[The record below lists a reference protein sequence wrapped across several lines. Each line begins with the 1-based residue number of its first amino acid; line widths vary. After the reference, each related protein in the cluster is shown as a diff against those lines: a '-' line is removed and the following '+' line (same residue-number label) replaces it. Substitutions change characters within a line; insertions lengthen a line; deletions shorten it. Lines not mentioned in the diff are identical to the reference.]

1 MSENLSITSNPT
13 SSTSG
18 SFRNA
23 TGPIGYGFTN
33 DYMFRTILQENERVL
48 RGLICAMLHLRAE
61 YIQSIEIK
69 NPIIPGD
76 TFDAKEFI
84 LDIEITLN
92 NAALINLE
100 MQVVNEY
107 NWPERSLS
115 YLCHRFDQLGKGQDY
130 TWCKPAIHIGFLDF
144 TPFPEYP
151 EFYATYKLLNIKNQ
165 HLYSDKFILSVVD
178 LTHIELATDEDKAY
192 GIDCWARLFKS
203 TTWEEIRMIA
213 ENNPILTEASE
224 KLYTYNA
231 DEAARQR
238 SQARAEYLAHER
250 AINSRLAKLS
260 EENAVLVSEKQ
271 ALAAENQAM
280 AAENQAL
287 TTEKQAMIAEI
298 EHLRAQLAELEK
310 PDVST

>member
-1 MSENLSITSNPT
+1 MSKNLSITSN
-13 SSTSG
+13 SVSR
-18 SFRNA
+18 SFRDA
-23 TGPIGYGFTN
+23 TGPIDYGFVN

-48 RGLICAMLHLRAE
+48 RGLTCALLHLKDEDIR
-61 YIQSIEIK
+61 SIEIK
-69 NPIIPGD
+69 NPILPGD

-84 LDIEITLN
+84 LDVEITLN

-115 YLCHRFDQLGKGQDY
+115 YLCRRFDQLDKGQDY
-130 TWCKPAIHIGFLDF
+130 TECKPAIHIGFLDF
-144 TPFPEYP
+144 TPFPKYP

-178 LTHIELATDEDKAY
+178 LTHIELATDEDRAY
-192 GIDCWARLFKS
+192 GIDRWAKLFKS
-203 TTWEEIRMIA
+203 TTWEEIKVIA
-213 ENNPILTEASE
+213 ENNPILIEASE

-250 AINSRLAKLS
+250 AVNNKLARLS
-260 EENAVLVSEKQ
+260 EENAALISENQVIVSENQTLTAEKQEWAAEKQ
-271 ALAAENQAM
+271 ALAV
-280 AAENQAL
+280 
-287 TTEKQAMIAEI
+287 EI
-298 EHLRAQLAELEK
+298 ERLRAQLAVFENHE
-310 PDVST
+310 VSK

>member
-1 MSENLSITSNPT
+1 MSKNLSITSD
-13 SSTSG
+13 SVSR

-23 TGPIGYGFTN
+23 TGPIDYGFVN

-48 RGLICAMLHLRAE
+48 RGLICALLHLKDE
-61 YIQSIEIK
+61 DILSIEIK
-69 NPIIPGD
+69 NPILPGD

-84 LDIEITLN
+84 LDVEITLN

-115 YLCHRFDQLGKGQDY
+115 YLCRRFDQLGKGQDY
-130 TWCKPAIHIGFLDF
+130 AECKPAIHIGFLDF
-144 TPFPEYP
+144 TPFLEYP

-165 HLYSDKFILSVVD
+165 HLYSDKFILCVID
-178 LTHIELATDEDKAY
+178 LTHIELATDEDKTY
-192 GIDCWARLFKS
+192 GINRWARLFKS
-203 TTWEEIRMIA
+203 TTWEEIKMIA
-213 ENNPILTEASE
+213 DNNPILTEASE

-250 AINSRLAKLS
+250 AVNNRLAKLT
-260 EENAVLVSEKQ
+260 EENAVLISEKQEWTTEKQAMVSENQ
-271 ALAAENQAM
+271 ALAAEN
-280 AAENQAL
+280 ER
-287 TTEKQAMIAEI
+287 
-298 EHLRAQLAELEK
+298 LRAQLAKFENSDAL
-310 PDVST
+310 

>member
-1 MSENLSITSNPT
+1 MSRNLSITSNSG
-13 SSTSG
+13 SS

-23 TGPIGYGFTN
+23 TGPIDYGFVN

-48 RGLICAMLHLRAE
+48 RGLICSLLHLRAE
-61 YIQSIEIK
+61 DILTIEIK
-69 NPIIPGD
+69 NPILPGD

-84 LDIEITLN
+84 LDVEITLN

-115 YLCHRFDQLGKGQDY
+115 YLCRRFDQLGKGQDY
-130 TWCKPAIHIGFLDF
+130 TECKPAIHIGFLDF
-144 TPFPEYP
+144 TPFPKYP

-165 HLYSDKFILSVVD
+165 YLYSDKFILSVVD

-192 GIDCWARLFKS
+192 SIDRWARLFKS
-203 TTWEEIRMIA
+203 TTWEEIKMIA

-224 KLYTYNA
+224 TLYTYNA
-231 DEAARQR
+231 DEAARQK

-250 AINSRLAKLS
+250 AVNKKLS
-260 EENAVLVSEKQ
+260 ENAEEIATLTSAK
-271 ALAAENQAM
+271 QAM
-280 AAENQAL
+280 AAE
-287 TTEKQAMIAEI
+287 I
-298 EHLRAQLAELEK
+298 ERLRAQLATLENH
-310 PDVST
+310 DVSK

>member
-48 RGLICAMLHLRAE
+48 RGLICALLHLRAE

-115 YLCHRFDQLGKGQDY
+115 YLCRRFDQLGKGQDY
-130 TWCKPAIHIGFLDF
+130 TWCKPAIHIGVLDF
-144 TPFPEYP
+144 TPVPEYP

-192 GIDCWARLFKS
+192 GIDRWARLFKS
-203 TTWEEIRMIA
+203 NTWEELKMIA
-213 ENNPILTEASE
+213 ENNPFLTDASE
-224 KLYTYNA
+224 TLFTLNS
-231 DEAARQR
+231 DEAERRR
-238 SQARAEYLAHER
+238 SQARKEFIAHER
-250 AINSRLAKLS
+250 AVNNKISKLT
-260 EENAVLVSEKQ
+260 EENES
-271 ALAAENQAM
+271 
-280 AAENQAL
+280 L
-287 TTEKQAMIAEI
+287 TAEI
-298 EHLRAQLAELEK
+298 KRLRAQLAASGN
-310 PDVST
+310 PDVSG

>member
-1 MSENLSITSNPT
+1 MSKNLPITSD
-13 SSTSG
+13 SVSH

-23 TGPIGYGFTN
+23 TGPIDYGFVN

-48 RGLICAMLHLRAE
+48 RGLICALLHLKDE
-61 YIQSIEIK
+61 DILSIEIK
-69 NPIIPGD
+69 NPILPGD

-84 LDIEITLN
+84 LDVEITLN

-107 NWPERSLS
+107 NWSERSLS
-115 YLCHRFDQLGKGQDY
+115 YLCRRFDQLDKGQDY
-130 TWCKPAIHIGFLDF
+130 TECKPAIHIGFLDF
-144 TPFPEYP
+144 TPFPECP

-178 LTHIELATDEDKAY
+178 LTHIELATDEDKTY
-192 GIDCWARLFKS
+192 GIDRWARLFKS
-203 TTWEEIRMIA
+203 TTWEEIKMIA
-213 ENNPILTEASE
+213 ENNPVLTEASE

-250 AINSRLAKLS
+250 AVNNRLAKLT
-260 EENAVLVSEKQ
+260 EENAVLISEKQEWTTEKQAMVSENQ
-271 ALAAENQAM
+271 ALAAEN
-280 AAENQAL
+280 ER
-287 TTEKQAMIAEI
+287 
-298 EHLRAQLAELEK
+298 LRAQLAKFENSDAL
-310 PDVST
+310 

>member
-1 MSENLSITSNPT
+1 MPKSLSIISD
-13 SSTSG
+13 SVSH

-23 TGPIGYGFTN
+23 TGPIDYGFVN

-48 RGLICAMLHLRAE
+48 RGLICSLLHLRAE
-61 YIQSIEIK
+61 DILSIEIK
-69 NPIIPGD
+69 NPILPGD

-84 LDIEITLN
+84 LDVEITLN

-115 YLCHRFDQLGKGQDY
+115 YLCRRFDQLGKGQDY
-130 TWCKPAIHIGFLDF
+130 TECKPAIHIGFLDF
-144 TPFPEYP
+144 TPFTKYP

-178 LTHIELATDEDKAY
+178 LTHIELATDEDKVY
-192 GIDCWARLFKS
+192 GIDRWARLFKS
-203 TTWEEIRMIA
+203 TTWEEIKMIA

-224 KLYTYNA
+224 TLYTYNA
-231 DEAARQR
+231 DEMARQR

-250 AINSRLAKLS
+250 AVNNRLAKLS
-260 EENAVLVSEKQ
+260 EENAVLVMEKQ
-271 ALAAENQAM
+271 AMVAV
-280 AAENQAL
+280 NQAL
-287 TTEKQAMIAEI
+287 TSENQTMAAEI
-298 EHLRAQLAELEK
+298 ERLRTQLAAFEK
-310 PDVST
+310 PDVSK